1 MDDVAPQI
9 KDSMF
14 EDQLRSDTPD
24 LLGTCVSI
32 MNNDI
37 TKFSCRF
44 IDVGKASLFE
54 AQVSFLPN

>member
-14 EDQLRSDTPD
+14 EDQLRPDTPD

-32 MNNDI
+32 MNNDV
-37 TKFSCRF
+37 TKIFMPLHRHRWVS
-44 IDVGKASLFE
+44 
-54 AQVSFLPN
+54 VSF